1 MKLLFDDQ
9 FAPITSAIGFV
20 EADCA
25 TVLNSF
31 LSWQEEGNRSFVKQF
46 VSGPLRTVLPSLLP
60 LTDIARLRYLF
71 VPTGSPWTAYFDN
84 GWRGPDPGGVTGYLA
99 PERIG
104 CRGLWMSAIPHTL
117 RHTPAGGR
125 GRYGS
130 AQLGLYGPGGA
141 PPDNAIRVIY
151 AVNDGGPWE
160 FGQFGEPL
168 PFEETERYRA
178 RRIKDRF
185 TLEMLRDYLQELGIR
200 AFQED
205 YYLPAEDNTAVLLE
219 RTDFHL
225 PKLKK
230 YTLAEARA
238 HY

>member
-1 MKLLFDDQ
+1 MKLLLDDE

-25 TVLNSF
+25 TVVNAF
-31 LSWQEEGNRSFVKQF
+31 LDWFKELKKPVRERL

-60 LTDIARLRYLF
+60 LTNLDRFRVLF
-71 VPTGSPWTAYFDN
+71 VPTASPWTAYFDSL
-84 GWRGPDPGGVTGYLA
+84 WSGPDPGGILGYLA

-104 CRGLWMSAIPHTL
+104 CRGLSMTAVPHTL
-117 RHTPAGGR
+117 RRTPAGSR

-130 AQLGLYGPGGA
+130 VQFGLSGPDGE
-141 PPDNAIRVIY
+141 PPGNAIRVIY
-151 AVNDGGPWE
+151 AANDGGRWE

-178 RRIKDRF
+178 RRVRDRF
-185 TLEMLRDYLQELGIR
+185 TMEMLRDYLQALGIR
-200 AFQED
+200 AFDEAF
-205 YYLPAEDNTAVLLE
+205 YLPPEDNSAVLLE
-219 RTDFHL
+219 QTRRRSPHL
-225 PKLKK
+225 KE